1 MKPKI
6 PDYDCVYPGRFVPEE
21 DKEKVYKA
29 FKGSEEQDQNLQC
42 LVVKESPCLYEV
54 QLSVPGMKR
63 EKLVVFGNDKSL
75 LINAPVNKEINIS
88 RKFNCNIPMPEDA
101 DTELAIPE
109 YKNGVL
115 HLYVPK
121 TEQQGKHANTRIVV
135 Y

>member
-21 DKEKVYKA
+21 DKEKAYKDPGE
-29 FKGSEEQDQNLQC
+29 KSRNLQC
-42 LVVKESPCLYEV
+42 LVVKELPCLYEV
-54 QLSVPGMKR
+54 QLSAPGMKR
-63 EKLVVFGNDKSL
+63 EKLVVYGNDKSL
-75 LINAPVNKEINIS
+75 LVNAPANKDINS
-88 RKFNCNIPMPEDA
+88 NSKLNCNIPMPEDA
-101 DTELAIPE
+101 DTELAIAE

-121 TEQQGKHANTRIVV
+121 TEQHGKHTNTRIVV